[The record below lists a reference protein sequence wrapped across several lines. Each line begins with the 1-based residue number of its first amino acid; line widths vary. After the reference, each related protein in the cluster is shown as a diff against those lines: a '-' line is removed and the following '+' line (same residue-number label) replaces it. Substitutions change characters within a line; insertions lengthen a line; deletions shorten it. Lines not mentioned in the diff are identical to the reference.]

1 MPPESDTVMLT
12 EQGKKLKITI
22 PDEVTVIQ
30 SSIFK
35 KKEFIG
41 YCKFCKKLFCGVYG
55 QSNLKRHTSAVH
67 EGKILSNAI
76 IARKSLLIKPI

>member
-30 SSIFK
+30 SSILK
-35 KKEFIG
+35 KKGFIG

-55 QSNLKRHTSAVH
+55 QSM
-67 EGKILSNAI
+67 
-76 IARKSLLIKPI
+76 